1 MPDEAWRSERNKRA
15 LIANRPIQNADPS
28 SHNLN
33 HSQYNYLLL
42 LQIAKKKK
50 SLTNNP
56 NLGTWQHLPEAT
68 LVPSCQL

>member
-50 SLTNNP
+50 IT
-56 NLGTWQHLPEAT
+56 HK
-68 LVPSCQL
+68 